1 MAVINTN
8 VKSLVAREAL
18 SQNNR
23 ALSTAMERLSTGKR
37 INSAA
42 DDAAGLSISSKMTS
56 QVRGLQMAVKNA
68 NDAISITQTAE
79 GAMTEIS
86 TILQRMR
93 ELSVQAASDSNDA
106 SDRVTLQAEVT
117 QLADEIDRIASTTQ
131 FNGINVLDG
140 GFSDKRFQIGA
151 NAGQTMDISVGSMQA
166 SALGVASSSA
176 TSSVSSASS
185 ASSASGVVVVAEGT
199 AATPTI
205 VNLSFGDLATDQ
217 GSDVIMFVLNDYG
230 AAGRYP
236 NPGGW
241 SGSVT
246 AVLDMANPFSRNDF
260 VDSLN
265 LSLANSGWWGNS
277 VTGLSAGATTLDT
290 TLSSNYDDLKFSIKV
305 GDNDTANIDILARL
319 TELGTVGAATTLA
332 EMAAAMEVEIR
343 AAFGDTD
350 KTSWFG
356 IEVRAAGDRFTVTD
370 AEGRGIEVT
379 QGAGTGF
386 LFGTDAANSTSPL
399 TSVAT
404 SQNNVSAAWS
414 GDEIVLTNSTGG
426 WLTVD
431 QFSSGADTTYMTFA
445 QAADQN
451 LQVPDPVVFGTA
463 ATSNISGDD
472 AALFTGRVEE
482 SAIAISFSNRT
493 MGGAEGV
500 AQNYFFKL
508 TNGEGI
514 AYFSAAL
521 DLASTASDEAIVEEV
536 RNTMRWML
544 TGWRDEQIDIGEFDI
559 EFSGNTLQITNNK
572 GRALSVE
579 DFASTAGTITVTPLN
594 EIGSSETLASTQNLF
609 SETRIAVGSNF
620 LGVSVGSSGAGF
632 AFHVDGQLMY
642 TAGNALAQINHRGSA
657 TTGAQFATAVQTM
670 LNAATAVTLAIGGV
684 ATSSLIDVST
694 FTARFDAATNELVI
708 ADSKGRD
715 FSFGL
720 AANNTLLGTGHVL
733 AVDNTQ
739 ATATNNV
746 TVKTDMVNIVQGDVY
761 EGTEVTLTMNQA
773 SQTVGFSVNGLA
785 LGAVAYDSDA
795 AFGGSAM
802 EIAMNTLMDTLNQ
815 HYIGQAFE
823 YEVNGTEIKILHREG
838 GDVSISGLTTGGV
851 NDDAFRLTIEG
862 KTTDQGA
869 TVIAQQND
877 IYAGVGST
885 ASAHGVLAS
894 ATSADITFS
903 SDDIYSM
910 TINNGTENY
919 TLSNAV
925 LDVDSSSSRQAFAN
939 SLNTALSGSN
949 ITAAMDSSGVLT
961 LSRADGG
968 SVGLASFTSNGS
980 STATFTPAA
989 GQGDA
994 HTLAG
999 TGSLLDS
1006 SVSSSSA
1013 ASSSSSS
1020 GSVAQISVLTSAGAA
1035 AALNT
1040 IDDALTYVNAE
1051 RSKLGAVENRLGHTI
1066 DNLSNVIT
1074 NTEVARS
1081 RIVDTDYG
1089 VETAELARS
1098 QIIQQAATAMLAQ
1111 SNQSKQSVLSLL
1123 Q

>member
-1 MAVINTN
+1 MSVINTN
-8 VKSLVAREAL
+8 VKSLVARDAL
-18 SQNNR
+18 TQNNR
-23 ALSTAMERLSTGKR
+23 QMSTAMERLSTGKR
-37 INSAA
+37 INSAS

-68 NDAISITQTAE
+68 NDAISVTQTAE

-106 SDRVTLQAEVT
+106 ADRVTLQAEVT
-117 QLADEIDRIASTTQ
+117 QLSEEIDRIATTTQ

-140 GFSDKRFQIGA
+140 GFSDKQFQIGA

-166 SALGVASSSA
+166 SVLGVASSNAS
-176 TSSVSSASS
+176 SSASS
-185 ASSASGVVVVAEGT
+185 SSSSGVVVAAAGA
-199 AATPTI
+199 AATATTA
-205 VNLSFGDLATDQ
+205 NLSFGALATDQ
-217 GSDVIMFVLNDYG
+217 DSDTITFTLTDGVSGLT
-230 AAGRYP
+230 
-236 NPGGW
+236 
-241 SGSVT
+241 GSVT
-246 AVLDMANPFSRNDF
+246 AALDMADPFSRSDF
-260 VDSLN
+260 VDTLN
-265 LSLANSGWWGNS
+265 LSLAQSS
-277 VTGLSAGATTLDT
+277 VDTSITGLSAEAATLDT
-290 TLSSNYDDLKFSIKV
+290 TLAANYDDLKFSIKI

-319 TELGTVGAATTLA
+319 TELGTVGTSTTLTS
-332 EMAAAMEVEIR
+332 MAAAIQTDVR

-350 KTSWFG
+350 NASITVTVTS
-356 IEVRAAGDRFTVTD
+356 GDRLTVTD
-370 AEGRGIEVT
+370 AEGRAIEVT

-386 LFGTDAANSTSPL
+386 LFDTDAANSTAPL
-399 TSVAT
+399 TSIAT
-404 SQNNVSAAWS
+404 TQNNVSAAWS
-414 GDEIVLTNSTGG
+414 GDEIVLSNTAGG
-426 WLTVD
+426 KLTVNA
-431 QFSSGADTTYMTFA
+431 FSSAATTTYMTFA
-445 QAADQN
+445 PAADQN

-500 AQNYFFKL
+500 AQNYTFAL
-508 TNGEGI
+508 TNGEGDS
-514 AYFSAAL
+514 YFSATFN
-521 DLASTASDEAIVEEV
+521 LASTASDAAITTAF
-536 RNTMRWML
+536 RNAL
-544 TGWRDEQIDIGEFDI
+544 SAGLAASFVDAQIDIGEFDI
-559 EFSGNTLQITNNK
+559 EFSGSTLQITNNK

-594 EIGSSETLASTQNLF
+594 EIGSAETLASTQNLF
-609 SETRIAVGSNF
+609 SETRITLGSNI

-632 AFHVDGQLMY
+632 AFHVDGQLMF
-642 TAGNALAQINHRGSA
+642 TAGNALAQINHGGTA
-657 TTGAQFATAVQTM
+657 TTGAAFATNVQTM

-684 ATSSLIDVST
+684 TTSSTIDVST

-739 ATATNNV
+739 AAATNNV
-746 TVKTDMVNIVQGDVY
+746 TIKTDMSNIVQGDVY
-761 EGTEVTLTMNQA
+761 EGTEVTLTMNQT
-773 SQTVGFSVNGLA
+773 SQTFGFSVNGVALA
-785 LGAVAYDSDA
+785 ATAYDSSA

-802 EIAMNTLMDTLNQ
+802 EIAMNGLMDALNAD
-815 HYIGQAFE
+815 YVGQVFE
-823 YEVNGTEIKILHREG
+823 YEVNGAEIKILHREG
-838 GDVSISGLTTGGV
+838 GDVSISGLTTSGV
-851 NDDAFRLTIEG
+851 NDDAFRLTIAG

-877 IYAGVGST
+877 VYATAGST
-885 ASAHGVLAS
+885 ASAEGVLAS

-903 SDDIYSM
+903 GDDIYSM
-910 TINNGTENY
+910 TINNGTSDY
-919 TLSNAV
+919 TLSSAV
-925 LDVDSSSSRQAFAN
+925 LDLDSSTSRQAFAN

-949 ITAAMDSSGVLT
+949 ITAAMDTNGVLT

-968 SVGLASFTSNGS
+968 SVGLASFTSMGS
-980 STATFTPAA
+980 STATFTPTT

-994 HTLAG
+994 TSLAG
-999 TGSLLDS
+999 TGNLLDS

-1013 ASSSSSS
+1013 ASSSGSS
-1020 GSVAQISVLTSAGAA
+1020 GSVAQVSVLTSDDAT
-1035 AALNT
+1035 AALAT

-1051 RSKLGAVENRLGHTI
+1051 RSKLGAIENRLGHTI

-1074 NTEVARS
+1074 NTEASRS
-1081 RIVDTDYG
+1081 RIMDTDYG

-1111 SNQSKQSVLSLL
+1111 ANQSTQSVLSLL

>member
-1 MAVINTN
+1 MSVINTN
-8 VKSLVAREAL
+8 VKSLVARDAL
-18 SQNNR
+18 TQNNR
-23 ALSTAMERLSTGKR
+23 QMSTAMERLSTGKR
-37 INSAA
+37 INSAS

-68 NDAISITQTAE
+68 NDAISVTQTAE

-106 SDRVTLQAEVT
+106 ADRATLQAEVT
-117 QLADEIDRIASTTQ
+117 QLSEEIDRIATTTQ

-140 GFSDKRFQIGA
+140 GFSDKQFQIGA

-166 SALGVASSSA
+166 SVLGVASSNAS
-176 TSSVSSASS
+176 SSVSSSS
-185 ASSASGVVVVAEGT
+185 SSSSDVVVAAAGA
-199 AATPTI
+199 AATATTA
-205 VNLSFGDLATDQ
+205 NLSFGALATDQ
-217 GSDVIMFVLNDYG
+217 DSDTITFTLTDGVSGLT
-230 AAGRYP
+230 
-236 NPGGW
+236 
-241 SGSVT
+241 GSVT
-246 AVLDMANPFSRNDF
+246 AALDMADPFSRSDF
-260 VDSLN
+260 VDTLN
-265 LSLANSGWWGNS
+265 LSLAQSS
-277 VTGLSAGATTLDT
+277 VDTSITGLSAEAATLDT
-290 TLSSNYDDLKFSIKV
+290 TLAANYDDLKFSIKI

-319 TELGTVGAATTLA
+319 TELSTVGAATTLTS
-332 EMAAAMEVEIR
+332 MAAAIQTDVR
-343 AAFGDTD
+343 AAFGDTENASI
-350 KTSWFG
+350 T
-356 IEVRAAGDRFTVTD
+356 VAVAAAGDRFTVTD
-370 AEGRGIEVT
+370 AEGRAIEVT

-386 LFGTDAANSTSPL
+386 LFDTDAANSTAPL

-404 SQNNVSAAWS
+404 TQNNVSAAWS
-414 GDEIVLTNSTGG
+414 GDEIVLSNTAGG
-426 WLTVD
+426 KLTVNA
-431 QFSSGADTTYMTFA
+431 FSSAATTTYMTFA
-445 QAADQN
+445 PAADQN

-482 SAIAISFSNRT
+482 SAIAIAFSNRT
-493 MGGAEGV
+493 MGGAEGA
-500 AQNYFFKL
+500 AQNYTFAL
-508 TNGEGI
+508 TNGEGDS
-514 AYFSAAL
+514 YFSATF
-521 DLASTASDEAIVEEV
+521 DLASTASDAAIATAF
-536 RNTMRWML
+536 RNAL
-544 TGWRDEQIDIGEFDI
+544 SAGLAASFVDAQIDIGEFDI

-594 EIGSSETLASTQNLF
+594 EIGSAETLASTQNLF
-609 SETRIAVGSNF
+609 SETRITLGSNI

-632 AFHVDGQLMY
+632 AFHVDGQLMF
-642 TAGNALAQINHRGSA
+642 TAGNALAQINEGGTA
-657 TTGAQFATAVQTM
+657 TTGAAFATNVQTM

-684 ATSSLIDVST
+684 TTSSTIDVST

-739 ATATNNV
+739 AAATNNV
-746 TVKTDMVNIVQGDVY
+746 TIKTDMSNIVQGDVY
-761 EGTEVTLTMNQA
+761 EGTEVTLTMNQT
-773 SQTVGFSVNGLA
+773 SQTFGFSVNGVALA
-785 LGAVAYDSDA
+785 ATAYDSSA

-802 EIAMNTLMDTLNQ
+802 EIAMNGLMDALNAD
-815 HYIGQAFE
+815 YVGQAFE
-823 YEVNGTEIKILHREG
+823 YEVNGAEIKILHREG
-838 GDVSISGLTTGGV
+838 GDVSISGLTTSGV
-851 NDDAFRLTIEG
+851 NDDAFRLTIAG

-877 IYAGVGST
+877 VYATAGST
-885 ASAHGVLAS
+885 ASAEGVLAS

-903 SDDIYSM
+903 GDDIYSM
-910 TINNGTENY
+910 TINNGTSDY

-925 LDVDSSSSRQAFAN
+925 LDLDSSTSRQTFAN

-949 ITAAMDSSGVLT
+949 ITAAMDTNGVLT

-968 SVGLASFTSNGS
+968 SVGLASFTSMGS
-980 STATFTPAA
+980 STATFTPTT

-994 HTLAG
+994 TSLAG
-999 TGSLLDS
+999 TGNLLDS

-1013 ASSSSSS
+1013 ASSSSGSS
-1020 GSVAQISVLTSAGAA
+1020 GSVAQVSVLTADDAT
-1035 AALNT
+1035 AALAT

-1051 RSKLGAVENRLGHTI
+1051 RSKLGAIENRLGHTI

-1074 NTEVARS
+1074 NTEASRS
-1081 RIVDTDYG
+1081 RIMDTDYG

-1111 SNQSKQSVLSLL
+1111 ANQSTQSVLSLL

>member
-1 MAVINTN
+1 MSVINTN
-8 VKSLVAREAL
+8 VKSLVARDAL
-18 SQNNR
+18 TQNNR
-23 ALSTAMERLSTGKR
+23 QMSTAMERLSTGKR
-37 INSAA
+37 INSAS

-68 NDAISITQTAE
+68 NDAISVTQTAE

-106 SDRVTLQAEVT
+106 ADRVTLQAEVT
-117 QLADEIDRIASTTQ
+117 QLSEEIDRIATTTQ

-140 GFSDKRFQIGA
+140 GFSDKQFQIGA

-166 SALGVASSSA
+166 SVLGVASSNAS
-176 TSSVSSASS
+176 SSASS
-185 ASSASGVVVVAEGT
+185 SSSSSSGVVVAAAGA
-199 AATPTI
+199 AATATTA
-205 VNLSFGDLATDQ
+205 NLSFGALATDQ
-217 GSDVIMFVLNDYG
+217 DSDTITFTLTDGVSGLT
-230 AAGRYP
+230 
-236 NPGGW
+236 
-241 SGSVT
+241 GSVT
-246 AVLDMANPFSRNDF
+246 AALDMADPFSRTDF
-260 VDSLN
+260 VDTLN
-265 LSLANSGWWGNS
+265 LSLAQSS
-277 VTGLSAGATTLDT
+277 VDTSITGLSAEAATLDT
-290 TLSSNYDDLKFSIKV
+290 TLSANYDDLKFSIKI

-319 TELGTVGAATTLA
+319 TELGTVGAATTLTS
-332 EMAAAMEVEIR
+332 MAAAIQTDVR
-343 AAFGDTD
+343 AAFGDTENASI
-350 KTSWFG
+350 TVAVAG
-356 IEVRAAGDRFTVTD
+356 TGDRFTVTD
-370 AEGRGIEVT
+370 LEGRAIEVT

-386 LFGTDAANSTSPL
+386 LFDTDAANSTSPL

-404 SQNNVSAAWS
+404 TQNNIFAAWS
-414 GDEIVLTNSTGG
+414 GDEIVLSNTAGG
-426 WLTVD
+426 KLTVNA
-431 QFSSGADTTYMTFA
+431 FSSAATTTYMTFA
-445 QAADQN
+445 PAADQN
-451 LQVPDPVVFGTA
+451 LQVPDPVVFATT

-472 AALFTGRVEE
+472 AALFSGRVEE

-493 MGGAEGV
+493 MGVAEGA
-500 AQNYFFKL
+500 AQNYTFAL
-508 TNGEGI
+508 TNGEGDQ
-514 AYFSAAL
+514 YFSATFN
-521 DLASTASDEAIVEEV
+521 LASTASDAD
-536 RNTMRWML
+536 L
-544 TGWRDEQIDIGEFDI
+544 TTAFRSALATGLAANFNDVQIDIGEFDI
-559 EFSGNTLQITNNK
+559 EFSGSTLQITNNK

-594 EIGSSETLASTQNLF
+594 EIGSAETLASTQNLF
-609 SETRIAVGSNF
+609 SETRITLGSNI

-642 TAGNALAQINHRGSA
+642 TAGNALAQINNGGSA
-657 TTGAQFATAVQTM
+657 TTGAAFAAAVETM
-670 LNAATAVTLAIGGV
+670 LQAATAVTLAIGGV
-684 ATSSLIDVST
+684 TTSSTIDVST

-733 AVDNTQ
+733 GVDNAQ

-746 TVKTDMVNIVQGDVY
+746 TIKTDMSNIVQGDVY
-761 EGTEVTLTMNQA
+761 EGTEVTLTMNQT
-773 SQTVGFSVNGLA
+773 SQTFGFSVNGVALA
-785 LGAVAYDSDA
+785 ATAYDSSA

-802 EIAMNTLMDTLNQ
+802 EIAMNGLMDALNAD
-815 HYIGQAFE
+815 YVGQAFE
-823 YEVNGTEIKILHREG
+823 YEVNGAEIKILHREG
-838 GDVSISGLTTGGV
+838 GDVSISGLTTSGV
-851 NDDAFRLTIEG
+851 NDDAFRLTIAG

-877 IYAGVGST
+877 VYATAGST
-885 ASAHGVLAS
+885 ASAEGVLAS

-903 SDDIYSM
+903 GDDIYSM
-910 TINNGTENY
+910 TINNGTSDY
-919 TLSNAV
+919 TLSSAV
-925 LDVDSSSSRQAFAN
+925 LDLDSSTSRQAFAN

-949 ITAAMDSSGVLT
+949 ITAAMDTNGVLT

-968 SVGLASFTSNGS
+968 SVGLASFTSMGS
-980 STATFTPAA
+980 STATFTPTT

-994 HTLAG
+994 TSLAG
-999 TGSLLDS
+999 TGNLLDS

-1013 ASSSSSS
+1013 ASSSGSS
-1020 GSVAQISVLTSAGAA
+1020 GSVAQVSVLTADDAT
-1035 AALNT
+1035 AALAT

-1051 RSKLGAVENRLGHTI
+1051 RSKLGAIENRLGHTI

-1074 NTEVARS
+1074 NTEASRS
-1081 RIVDTDYG
+1081 RIMDTDYG

-1111 SNQSKQSVLSLL
+1111 ANQSTQSVLSLL

>member
-1 MAVINTN
+1 MSVINTN
-8 VKSLVAREAL
+8 VKSLVARDAL
-18 SQNNR
+18 TQNNR
-23 ALSTAMERLSTGKR
+23 QMSTAMERLSTGKR
-37 INSAA
+37 INSAS

-68 NDAISITQTAE
+68 NDAISVTQTAE

-106 SDRVTLQAEVT
+106 ADRVTLQAEVT
-117 QLADEIDRIASTTQ
+117 QLSEEIDRIATTTQ

-140 GFSDKRFQIGA
+140 GFSDKQFQIGA

-166 SALGVASSSA
+166 SVLGVASSNAS
-176 TSSVSSASS
+176 SSASS
-185 ASSASGVVVVAEGT
+185 SSSSSSSSGVVVAAAGA
-199 AATPTI
+199 AATATTA
-205 VNLSFGDLATDQ
+205 NLSFGALATDQ
-217 GSDVIMFVLNDYG
+217 DSDTITFTLTDGVSGLT
-230 AAGRYP
+230 
-236 NPGGW
+236 
-241 SGSVT
+241 GSVT
-246 AVLDMANPFSRNDF
+246 AALDMADPFSRSDF
-260 VDSLN
+260 VDTLN
-265 LSLANSGWWGNS
+265 LSLAQSS
-277 VTGLSAGATTLDT
+277 VDTSITGLSAEAATLDT
-290 TLSSNYDDLKFSIKV
+290 TLAANYDDLKFSIKI

-319 TELGTVGAATTLA
+319 TELGTVGTSTTLTS
-332 EMAAAMEVEIR
+332 MAAAIQTDVR

-350 KTSWFG
+350 NASITVTVTS
-356 IEVRAAGDRFTVTD
+356 GDRLTVTD
-370 AEGRGIEVT
+370 AEGRAIEVT

-386 LFGTDAANSTSPL
+386 LFDTDAANSTAPL
-399 TSVAT
+399 TSIAT
-404 SQNNVSAAWS
+404 TQNNVSAAWS
-414 GDEIVLTNSTGG
+414 GDEIVLSNTAGG
-426 WLTVD
+426 KLTVNA
-431 QFSSGADTTYMTFA
+431 FSSAATTTYMTFA
-445 QAADQN
+445 PAADQN

-500 AQNYFFKL
+500 AQNYTFAL
-508 TNGEGI
+508 TNGEGDS
-514 AYFSAAL
+514 YFSATFN
-521 DLASTASDEAIVEEV
+521 LASTASDAAITTAF
-536 RNTMRWML
+536 RNAL
-544 TGWRDEQIDIGEFDI
+544 SAGLAASFVDAQIDIGEFDI
-559 EFSGNTLQITNNK
+559 EFSGSTLQITNNK

-594 EIGSSETLASTQNLF
+594 EIGSAETLASTQNLF
-609 SETRIAVGSNF
+609 SETRITLGSNI

-632 AFHVDGQLMY
+632 AFHVDGQLMF
-642 TAGNALAQINHRGSA
+642 TAGNALAQINNRGSA
-657 TTGAQFATAVQTM
+657 TTGTAFATAVQTM
-670 LNAATAVTLAIGGV
+670 LQAASATLAVAGV
-684 ATSSLIDVST
+684 TTSSTIDVST

-739 ATATNNV
+739 AAATNNV
-746 TVKTDMVNIVQGDVY
+746 TIKTDMSNIVQGDVY
-761 EGTEVTLTMNQA
+761 EGTEVTLTMNQT
-773 SQTVGFSVNGLA
+773 SQTFGFSVNGVALA
-785 LGAVAYDSDA
+785 ATAYDSSA

-802 EIAMNTLMDTLNQ
+802 EIAMNGLMDALNAD
-815 HYIGQAFE
+815 YVGQVFE
-823 YEVNGTEIKILHREG
+823 YEVNGAEIKILHREG
-838 GDVSISGLTTGGV
+838 GDVSISGLTTSGV
-851 NDDAFRLTIEG
+851 NDDAFRLTIAG
-862 KTTDQGA
+862 KTTEQGA

-877 IYAGVGST
+877 VYATGGST
-885 ASAHGVLAS
+885 ASAEGVLAS

-903 SDDIYSM
+903 GDDIYSM
-910 TINNGTENY
+910 TINNGTSDY
-919 TLSNAV
+919 TLSSAV
-925 LDVDSSSSRQAFAN
+925 LDLDSSTSRQAFAN

-949 ITAAMDSSGVLT
+949 ISAAMDSNGVLT

-968 SVGLASFTSNGS
+968 SVGLASFTSMGS
-980 STATFTPAA
+980 STATFTPTT

-994 HTLAG
+994 TSLAG
-999 TGSLLDS
+999 TGNLLDS

-1013 ASSSSSS
+1013 ASSSGSS
-1020 GSVAQISVLTSAGAA
+1020 GSVAQVSVLTSDDAT
-1035 AALNT
+1035 AALAT

-1051 RSKLGAVENRLGHTI
+1051 RSKLGAIENRLGHTI

-1074 NTEVARS
+1074 NTEASRS
-1081 RIVDTDYG
+1081 RIMDTDYG

-1111 SNQSKQSVLSLL
+1111 ANQSTQSVLSLL

>member
-1 MAVINTN
+1 MSVINTN

-23 ALSTAMERLSTGKR
+23 AMSTAMERLSTGKR

-117 QLADEIDRIASTTQ
+117 QLSDEIDRIATTTQ

-140 GFSDKRFQIGA
+140 GFSDKQFQIGA

-166 SALGVASSSA
+166 SVLGVASSNAS
-176 TSSVSSASS
+176 SSASS
-185 ASSASGVVVVAEGT
+185 SSSSSSGVVVAAAGA
-199 AATPTI
+199 AATATTA
-205 VNLSFGDLATDQ
+205 NLSFGALATDQ
-217 GSDVIMFVLNDYG
+217 DSDTITFTLTDGVSGLT
-230 AAGRYP
+230 
-236 NPGGW
+236 
-241 SGSVT
+241 GSVT
-246 AVLDMANPFSRNDF
+246 AALDMADPFSRSDF
-260 VDSLN
+260 VDTLN
-265 LSLANSGWWGNS
+265 LSLAQSS
-277 VTGLSAGATTLDT
+277 VDTSITGLSAEAATLDT
-290 TLSSNYDDLKFSIKV
+290 TLAANYDDLKFSIKI

-319 TELGTVGAATTLA
+319 TELGTVGTSTTLTS
-332 EMAAAMEVEIR
+332 MAAAIQTDVR
-343 AAFGDTD
+343 AAFGDTENASI
-350 KTSWFG
+350 T
-356 IEVRAAGDRFTVTD
+356 VAVAAAGDRFTVTD
-370 AEGRGIEVT
+370 AEGRAIEVT

-386 LFGTDAANSTSPL
+386 LFDTDAANSTAPL

-404 SQNNVSAAWS
+404 TQNNVSAAWS
-414 GDEIVLTNSTGG
+414 GDEIVLSNTAGG
-426 WLTVD
+426 KLTVNA
-431 QFSSGADTTYMTFA
+431 FSSAATTTYMTFA
-445 QAADQN
+445 PAADQN
-451 LQVPDPVVFGTA
+451 LQVPDPVIFATA
-463 ATSNISGDD
+463 ATSNINGDD
-472 AALFTGRVEE
+472 AALFTGVVEE
-482 SAIAISFSNRT
+482 SAIAIAFSNRT
-493 MGGAEGV
+493 MGGAEGA
-500 AQNYFFKL
+500 AQNYTFAL
-508 TNGEGI
+508 TNGEGDS
-514 AYFSAAL
+514 YFSATF
-521 DLASTASDEAIVEEV
+521 DLASTASDAAIATAF
-536 RNTMRWML
+536 RNAL
-544 TGWRDEQIDIGEFDI
+544 SAGLAASFVDAQIDIGEFDI
-559 EFSGNTLQITNNK
+559 EFSGSTLQITNNK

-594 EIGSSETLASTQNLF
+594 EIGSAETLASTQNLF
-609 SETRIAVGSNF
+609 SETRITLGSNI

-632 AFHVDGQLMY
+632 AFHVDGQLMF
-642 TAGNALAQINHRGSA
+642 TAGNALAQINNRGSA
-657 TTGAQFATAVQTM
+657 TTGAAFATAVQTM
-670 LNAATAVTLAIGGV
+670 LQAASATLAVAGV
-684 ATSSLIDVST
+684 TTSSTIDVST
-694 FTARFDAATNELVI
+694 FTARFDEATNELVI

-739 ATATNNV
+739 AAATNNV
-746 TVKTDMVNIVQGDVY
+746 TIKTDMSNIVQGDVY
-761 EGTEVTLTMNQA
+761 EGTEVTLTMNQT
-773 SQTVGFSVNGLA
+773 SQTFGFSVNGVALA
-785 LGAVAYDSDA
+785 ATAYDSSA

-802 EIAMNTLMDTLNQ
+802 EIAMNGLMDALNAD
-815 HYIGQAFE
+815 YVGQVFE
-823 YEVNGTEIKILHREG
+823 YEVNGAEIKILHREG
-838 GDVSISGLTTGGV
+838 GDVSISGLTTSGV
-851 NDDAFRLTIEG
+851 NDDAFRLTIAG

-877 IYAGVGST
+877 VYATGGST
-885 ASAHGVLAS
+885 ASAEGVLAS

-903 SDDIYSM
+903 GDDIYSM
-910 TINNGTENY
+910 TINNGTSDY
-919 TLSNAV
+919 TLSSAV
-925 LDVDSSSSRQAFAN
+925 LDLDSSTSRQAFAN

-949 ITAAMDSSGVLT
+949 ITAAMDTNGVLT

-968 SVGLASFTSNGS
+968 SVGLASFTSMGS
-980 STATFTPAA
+980 STATFTPTT

-994 HTLAG
+994 TSLAG
-999 TGSLLDS
+999 TGNLLDS

-1013 ASSSSSS
+1013 ASSSGSS
-1020 GSVAQISVLTSAGAA
+1020 GSVAQVSVLTSDDAT
-1035 AALNT
+1035 AALAT

-1051 RSKLGAVENRLGHTI
+1051 RSKLGAIENRLGHTI

-1074 NTEVARS
+1074 NTEASRS
-1081 RIVDTDYG
+1081 RIMDTDYG

-1111 SNQSKQSVLSLL
+1111 ANQSTQSVLSLL

>member
-1 MAVINTN
+1 MSVINTN

-23 ALSTAMERLSTGKR
+23 AMSTAMERLSTGKR

-117 QLADEIDRIASTTQ
+117 QLSDEIDRIATTTQ

-140 GFSDKRFQIGA
+140 GFTDKQFQIGA

-185 ASSASGVVVVAEGT
+185 ASSASGVVVVAAGA
-199 AATPTI
+199 AATATTA
-205 VNLSFGDLATDQ
+205 NLSFGDLATDQ
-217 GSDVIMFVLNDYG
+217 SSDTIKFTLTDNVSGLT
-230 AAGRYP
+230 
-236 NPGGW
+236 
-241 SGSVT
+241 GSVT
-246 AVLDMANPFSRNDF
+246 AALDMADPFSRNDF
-260 VDSLN
+260 VDTLN
-265 LSLANSGWWGNS
+265 LSLAQSSVDTS
-277 VTGLSAGATTLDT
+277 VTGLSAGAATLNT
-290 TLSSNYDDLKFSIKV
+290 TLSTNYDALKFSIKV

-319 TELGTVGAATTLA
+319 TELGTVGAATTLTS
-332 EMAAAMEVEIR
+332 MAAAIQTDVR

-350 KTSWFG
+350 NASIT
-356 IEVRAAGDRFTVTD
+356 VAVAAAGDRLTVTD
-370 AEGRGIEVT
+370 AEGRAIEVT

-386 LFGTDAANSTSPL
+386 LFDTDAANMTAPL

-404 SQNNVSAAWS
+404 SQNNISAAWS
-414 GDEIVLTNSTGG
+414 GDEIVLSNSAGG
-426 WLTVD
+426 KLTVNT
-431 QFSSGADTTYMTFA
+431 FSSAATTTYMTFA
-445 QAADQN
+445 PAADQN

-500 AQNYFFKL
+500 AQNYTFAL
-508 TNGEGI
+508 TNGEGDS
-514 AYFSAAL
+514 YFSATFN
-521 DLASTASDEAIVEEV
+521 LASTASDAAIA
-536 RNTMRWML
+536 TAF
-544 TGWRDEQIDIGEFDI
+544 RDALSAGLAASFNDAQIDIGEFDI
-559 EFSGNTLQITNNK
+559 EFSGSTLQITNNK

-609 SETRIAVGSNF
+609 SETRISLGSNI

-642 TAGNALAQINHRGSA
+642 TAGNALAQINNRGSA
-657 TTGAQFATAVQTM
+657 TTGAAFATAVQTM

-684 ATSSLIDVST
+684 ATSSTIDVST

-739 ATATNNV
+739 ATATRNV
-746 TVKTDMVNIVQGDVY
+746 TIKTDMVNIVQGDVY

-773 SQTVGFSVNGLA
+773 SQTVGFSVNGVALA
-785 LGAVAYDSDA
+785 ATAYDSDV

-802 EIAMNTLMDTLNQ
+802 EIALNSLMDTLNAD
-815 HYIGQAFE
+815 YIGQAFE

-851 NDDAFRLTIEG
+851 NDDAFRLTIAG

-877 IYAGVGST
+877 IYAAAGST
-885 ASAHGVLAS
+885 ASAQGVLAS
-894 ATSADITFS
+894 VTSADITFS

-925 LDVDSSSSRQAFAN
+925 LDVDSSTSRQAFAN

-980 STATFTPAA
+980 STATFTPTT
-989 GQGDA
+989 GQGDVYS
-994 HTLAG
+994 LAG

-1013 ASSSSSS
+1013 ASSNSSSS
-1020 GSVAQISVLTSAGAA
+1020 GSVEQISVLTSAGAA

-1074 NTEVARS
+1074 NTEAARS

-1089 VETAELARS
+1089 VETAELARA

-1111 SNQSKQSVLSLL
+1111 ANQSTQSVLSLL

>member
-1 MAVINTN
+1 MSVINTN
-8 VKSLVAREAL
+8 VKSLVARDAL

-23 ALSTAMERLSTGKR
+23 AMSTAMERLSTGKR

-106 SDRVTLQAEVT
+106 ADRVTLQAEVT
-117 QLADEIDRIASTTQ
+117 QLSEEIDRIATTTQ

-140 GFSDKRFQIGA
+140 GFSDKQFQIGA
-151 NAGQTMDISVGSMQA
+151 NAGQTMDISVGSMKA

-176 TSSVSSASS
+176 TSSVSPASS
-185 ASSASGVVVVAEGT
+185 ASSASGVVVAAEGA
-199 AATPTI
+199 AATATTA
-205 VNLSFGDLATDQ
+205 NLSFGDLATDQ
-217 GSDVIMFVLNDYG
+217 GSDTIKFTLTDNVSGLT
-230 AAGRYP
+230 
-236 NPGGW
+236 
-241 SGSVT
+241 GSVT
-246 AVLDMANPFSRNDF
+246 AALDMADPFSRNNF
-260 VDSLN
+260 VDTLN
-265 LSLANSGWWGNS
+265 LSLAQSSVDTS
-277 VTGLSAGATTLDT
+277 VTGLSAGAATLNT
-290 TLSSNYDDLKFSIKV
+290 TLSTNYDALKFSIKV

-319 TELGTVGAATTLA
+319 TEQGTVGAATTLTS
-332 EMAAAMEVEIR
+332 MAAAIQTDVR

-350 KTSWFG
+350 NASITVTVTG
-356 IEVRAAGDRFTVTD
+356 GDRLTVTD
-370 AEGRGIEVT
+370 AEGRAIEVT

-386 LFGTDAANSTSPL
+386 LFDTDAANMTAPL

-404 SQNNVSAAWS
+404 SQNNISAAWS
-414 GDEIVLTNSTGG
+414 GDEIVLSNSAGG
-426 WLTVD
+426 KLTVNT
-431 QFSSGADTTYMTFA
+431 FSSAATTTYMTFA
-445 QAADQN
+445 PAADQN

-500 AQNYFFKL
+500 AQNYTFAL
-508 TNGEGI
+508 TNGEGDS
-514 AYFSAAL
+514 YFSATFN
-521 DLASTASDEAIVEEV
+521 LASTASDAAIATAF
-536 RNTMRWML
+536 RNAL
-544 TGWRDEQIDIGEFDI
+544 SAGLAASFSDAQIDIGEFDI

-609 SETRIAVGSNF
+609 SETRISLGSNI

-642 TAGNALAQINHRGSA
+642 TAGNALAQINNRGTA
-657 TTGAQFATAVQTM
+657 TTGAAFATAVQAM

-684 ATSSLIDVST
+684 ATSSTIDVST
-694 FTARFDAATNELVI
+694 FSARFDAATNELVI

-733 AVDNTQ
+733 AVDNAQ
-739 ATATNNV
+739 ATATRNV
-746 TVKTDMVNIVQGDVY
+746 TIKTDMVNIVQGDVY

-773 SQTVGFSVNGLA
+773 SQTVGFSVNGVA
-785 LGAVAYDSDA
+785 LTATAYDSDV

-802 EIAMNTLMDTLNQ
+802 EIALNSLMDTLNAD
-815 HYIGQAFE
+815 YIGQAFE

-851 NDDAFRLTIEG
+851 NDDAFRLTIAG

-877 IYAGVGST
+877 IYKGAGST
-885 ASAHGVLAS
+885 ASAQGVLAS
-894 ATSADITFS
+894 VTSADITFS

-925 LDVDSSSSRQAFAN
+925 LDVDSSTSRQAFAN

-980 STATFTPAA
+980 STATFRPTT
-989 GQGDA
+989 GQGDVYS
-994 HTLAG
+994 LAG

-1013 ASSSSSS
+1013 ASSNSSSS
-1020 GSVAQISVLTSAGAA
+1020 GSVEQISVLTSAGAA

-1074 NTEVARS
+1074 NTEAARS

-1089 VETAELARS
+1089 VETAELARA

-1111 SNQSKQSVLSLL
+1111 ANQSTQSVLSLL

>member
-1 MAVINTN
+1 MSVINTN
-8 VKSLVAREAL
+8 VKSLVARDAL
-18 SQNNR
+18 TQNNR
-23 ALSTAMERLSTGKR
+23 QMSTAMERLSTGKR
-37 INSAA
+37 INSAS

-68 NDAISITQTAE
+68 NDAISVTQTAE

-106 SDRVTLQAEVT
+106 ADRVTLQAEVT
-117 QLADEIDRIASTTQ
+117 QLSEEIDRIATTTQ

-140 GFSDKRFQIGA
+140 GFSDKQFQIGA

-166 SALGVASSSA
+166 SVLGVASSNAS
-176 TSSVSSASS
+176 SSASS
-185 ASSASGVVVVAEGT
+185 SSSSSSSSGVVVAAAGA
-199 AATPTI
+199 AATATTA
-205 VNLSFGDLATDQ
+205 NLSFGALATDQ
-217 GSDVIMFVLNDYG
+217 DSDTITFTLTDGVSGLT
-230 AAGRYP
+230 
-236 NPGGW
+236 
-241 SGSVT
+241 GSVT
-246 AVLDMANPFSRNDF
+246 AALDMADPFSRSDF
-260 VDSLN
+260 VDTLN
-265 LSLANSGWWGNS
+265 LSLAQSS
-277 VTGLSAGATTLDT
+277 VDTSITGLSAEAATLDT
-290 TLSSNYDDLKFSIKV
+290 TLAANYDDLKFSIKI

-319 TELGTVGAATTLA
+319 TELGTVGTSTTLTS
-332 EMAAAMEVEIR
+332 MAAAIQTDVR
-343 AAFGDTD
+343 AAFGDTENASI
-350 KTSWFG
+350 T
-356 IEVRAAGDRFTVTD
+356 VAVAAAGDRFTVTD
-370 AEGRGIEVT
+370 AEGRAIEVT

-386 LFGTDAANSTSPL
+386 LFDTDAANSTSPL

-404 SQNNVSAAWS
+404 TQNNVSAAWS
-414 GDEIVLTNSTGG
+414 GDEIVLSNTAGG
-426 WLTVD
+426 KLTVNA
-431 QFSSGADTTYMTFA
+431 FSSAATTTYMTFA
-445 QAADQN
+445 PAADQN

-500 AQNYFFKL
+500 AQNYTFAL
-508 TNGEGI
+508 TNGEGDS
-514 AYFSAAL
+514 YFSATFN
-521 DLASTASDEAIVEEV
+521 LASTASDAAITTAF
-536 RNTMRWML
+536 RNAL
-544 TGWRDEQIDIGEFDI
+544 SAGLAASFVDAQIDIGEFDI
-559 EFSGNTLQITNNK
+559 EFSGSTLQITNNK

-594 EIGSSETLASTQNLF
+594 EIGSAETLASTQNLF
-609 SETRIAVGSNF
+609 SETRITLGSNI

-632 AFHVDGQLMY
+632 AFHVDGQLMF
-642 TAGNALAQINHRGSA
+642 TAGNALAQINNRGSA
-657 TTGAQFATAVQTM
+657 TTGTAFATAVQTM
-670 LNAATAVTLAIGGV
+670 LQAASATLAVAGV
-684 ATSSLIDVST
+684 TTSSTIDVST

-739 ATATNNV
+739 AAATNNV
-746 TVKTDMVNIVQGDVY
+746 TIKTDMSNIVQGDVY
-761 EGTEVTLTMNQA
+761 EGTEVTLTMNQT
-773 SQTVGFSVNGLA
+773 SQTFGFSVNGVALA
-785 LGAVAYDSDA
+785 ATAYDSSA

-802 EIAMNTLMDTLNQ
+802 EIAMNGLMDALNAD
-815 HYIGQAFE
+815 YVGQVFE
-823 YEVNGTEIKILHREG
+823 YEVNGAEIKILHREG
-838 GDVSISGLTTGGV
+838 GDVSISGLTTSGV
-851 NDDAFRLTIEG
+851 NDDAFRLTIAG
-862 KTTDQGA
+862 KTTEQGA

-877 IYAGVGST
+877 VYATGGST
-885 ASAHGVLAS
+885 ASAEGVLAS

-903 SDDIYSM
+903 GDDIYSM
-910 TINNGTENY
+910 TINNGTSDY
-919 TLSNAV
+919 TLSSAV
-925 LDVDSSSSRQAFAN
+925 LDLDSSTSRQAFAN

-949 ITAAMDSSGVLT
+949 ISAAMDSNGVLT

-968 SVGLASFTSNGS
+968 SVGLASFTSMGS
-980 STATFTPAA
+980 STATFTPTT

-994 HTLAG
+994 TSLAG
-999 TGSLLDS
+999 TGNLLDS

-1013 ASSSSSS
+1013 ASSSGSS
-1020 GSVAQISVLTSAGAA
+1020 GSVAQVSVLTSDDAT
-1035 AALNT
+1035 AALAT

-1051 RSKLGAVENRLGHTI
+1051 RSKLGAIENRLGHTI

-1074 NTEVARS
+1074 NTEASRS
-1081 RIVDTDYG
+1081 RIMDTDYG

-1111 SNQSKQSVLSLL
+1111 ANQSTQSVLSLL

>member
-1 MAVINTN
+1 MSVINTN
-8 VKSLVAREAL
+8 VKSLVARDAL

-23 ALSTAMERLSTGKR
+23 AMSTAMERLSTGKR

-117 QLADEIDRIASTTQ
+117 QLSDEIDRIATTTQ

-140 GFSDKRFQIGA
+140 GFTDKQFQIGA
-151 NAGQTMDISVGSMQA
+151 NAGQIMDISVGSMKA

-176 TSSVSSASS
+176 TSSVSPASS
-185 ASSASGVVVVAEGT
+185 ASSASGVVVVAEGA
-199 AATPTI
+199 AATATTA
-205 VNLSFGDLATDQ
+205 NLSFGNLATDQ
-217 GSDVIMFVLNDYG
+217 NSDSITFTLTDNVSGLT
-230 AAGRYP
+230 
-236 NPGGW
+236 
-241 SGSVT
+241 GSVT
-246 AVLDMANPFSRNDF
+246 AALDMADPFSRNNF
-260 VDSLN
+260 VDTLN
-265 LSLANSGWWGNS
+265 LSLAQSS
-277 VTGLSAGATTLDT
+277 VDTVVTGLSAGAATLDT
-290 TLSSNYDDLKFSIKV
+290 TLSSNYDALKFSIKV

-319 TELGTVGAATTLA
+319 TEQGTVGAATTLTS
-332 EMAAAMEVEIR
+332 MAAAIQTDVR

-350 KTSWFG
+350 NASIT
-356 IEVRAAGDRFTVTD
+356 VAVAASSDRFTVTD
-370 AEGRGIEVT
+370 KEGRAIEVT

-386 LFGTDAANSTSPL
+386 LFDTDAANMTAPL

-404 SQNNVSAAWS
+404 SQNNISAAWS
-414 GDEIVLTNSTGG
+414 GDEIVLSNSAGG
-426 WLTVD
+426 KLTVNT
-431 QFSSGADTTYMTFA
+431 FSSAATTTYMTFA
-445 QAADQN
+445 PAADQN
-451 LQVPDPVVFGTA
+451 LQVPDPVVFGTV

-493 MGGAEGV
+493 MGGAEGAV
-500 AQNYFFKL
+500 QNYTFAL
-508 TNGEGI
+508 TNGEGDS
-514 AYFSAAL
+514 YFSATFN
-521 DLASTASDEAIVEEV
+521 LASTTSDADIATAFRNALSAGLAASFNDA
-536 RNTMRWML
+536 
-544 TGWRDEQIDIGEFDI
+544 QIDIGEFDI
-559 EFSGNTLQITNNK
+559 EFSGSTLQITNNK

-609 SETRIAVGSNF
+609 SETRISLGSNI

-657 TTGAQFATAVQTM
+657 TTGTAFATAVQTM
-670 LNAATAVTLAIGGV
+670 LNAATTVTLAIGGV
-684 ATSSLIDVST
+684 ATSSTIDVST

-733 AVDNTQ
+733 AVDNAQ
-739 ATATNNV
+739 ATATRNV
-746 TVKTDMVNIVQGDVY
+746 TIKTDMVNIVQGDVY

-773 SQTVGFSVNGLA
+773 SQTVGFSVNGVA
-785 LGAVAYDSDA
+785 LGAVAYDSDV

-802 EIAMNTLMDTLNQ
+802 EIALNSLMDTLNAD
-815 HYIGQAFE
+815 YIGQAFE

-869 TVIAQQND
+869 TVIAQEND
-877 IYAGVGST
+877 IYKGAGST
-885 ASAHGVLAS
+885 ASAQGVLAS

-925 LDVDSSSSRQAFAN
+925 LDVDSSTSRQAFAN

-968 SVGLASFTSNGS
+968 FVGLASFTSNGS
-980 STATFTPAA
+980 STATFTPTT
-989 GQGDA
+989 GQGDVYS
-994 HTLAG
+994 LAG

-1013 ASSSSSS
+1013 ASSNSSS
-1020 GSVAQISVLTSAGAA
+1020 GSVEQISVLTSAGAA

-1074 NTEVARS
+1074 NTEAARS

-1089 VETAELARS
+1089 VETAELARA

-1111 SNQSKQSVLSLL
+1111 ANQSTQSVLSLL

>member
-23 ALSTAMERLSTGKR
+23 AMSTAMERLSTGKR

-117 QLADEIDRIASTTQ
+117 QLSDEIDRIATTTQ

-140 GFSDKRFQIGA
+140 GFTDKQFQIGA

-185 ASSASGVVVVAEGT
+185 ASSASGVVVVAEGA
-199 AATPTI
+199 AATATTA
-205 VNLSFGDLATDQ
+205 NLSFGDLATDQ
-217 GSDVIMFVLNDYG
+217 SSDTIKFTLTDNVSGLT
-230 AAGRYP
+230 
-236 NPGGW
+236 
-241 SGSVT
+241 GSVS
-246 AVLDMANPFSRNDF
+246 AALDMADPFSRNDF
-260 VDSLN
+260 VDTLN
-265 LSLANSGWWGNS
+265 LSLAQSSVDTS
-277 VTGLSAGATTLDT
+277 VTGLSAGAATLNT
-290 TLSSNYDDLKFSIKV
+290 TLSTNYDALKFSIKV

-319 TELGTVGAATTLA
+319 TELGTVGAATTLTS
-332 EMAAAMEVEIR
+332 MAAAIQTDVR

-350 KTSWFG
+350 NASITVSVTG
-356 IEVRAAGDRFTVTD
+356 GDRLTVTD
-370 AEGRGIEVT
+370 AEGRAIEVT

-386 LFGTDAANSTSPL
+386 LFDTDAANMTAPL

-404 SQNNVSAAWS
+404 SQNNISAAWS
-414 GDEIVLTNSTGG
+414 GDEIVLSNSAGG
-426 WLTVD
+426 KLTVNT
-431 QFSSGADTTYMTFA
+431 FSSAATTTYMTFA
-445 QAADQN
+445 PAADQN

-500 AQNYFFKL
+500 AQNYTFAL
-508 TNGEGI
+508 TNGEGDS
-514 AYFSAAL
+514 YFSATFN
-521 DLASTASDEAIVEEV
+521 LASTASDAAIATAF
-536 RNTMRWML
+536 RNAL
-544 TGWRDEQIDIGEFDI
+544 SAGLAASFNDAQIDIGEFDI
-559 EFSGNTLQITNNK
+559 EFSGSTLQITNNK

-609 SETRIAVGSNF
+609 SETRISLGSNI

-642 TAGNALAQINHRGSA
+642 TAGNALAQINNRGSA
-657 TTGAQFATAVQTM
+657 TTGAAFATAVQTM

-684 ATSSLIDVST
+684 ATSSTIDVST

-739 ATATNNV
+739 ATATRNV
-746 TVKTDMVNIVQGDVY
+746 TIKTDMVNIVQGDVY

-773 SQTVGFSVNGLA
+773 SQTVGFSVNGVALA
-785 LGAVAYDSDA
+785 ATAYDSDV

-802 EIAMNTLMDTLNQ
+802 EIALNSLMDTLNAD
-815 HYIGQAFE
+815 YIGQAFE

-838 GDVSISGLTTGGV
+838 GDVSISGLTTSGV
-851 NDDAFRLTIEG
+851 NDDAFRLTIAG

-877 IYAGVGST
+877 ATINSS

-925 LDVDSSSSRQAFAN
+925 LDVDSSTSRQAFAN

-994 HTLAG
+994 YTLAG

-1013 ASSSSSS
+1013 ASSNSSSS
-1020 GSVAQISVLTSAGAA
+1020 GSVEQISVLTSAGAA

-1074 NTEVARS
+1074 NTEAARS

-1089 VETAELARS
+1089 VETAELARA

-1111 SNQSKQSVLSLL
+1111 ANQSTQSVLSLL

>member
-1 MAVINTN
+1 MSVINTN
-8 VKSLVAREAL
+8 VKSLVARDAL
-18 SQNNR
+18 TQNNR
-23 ALSTAMERLSTGKR
+23 QMSTAMERLSTGKR
-37 INSAA
+37 INSAS

-68 NDAISITQTAE
+68 NDAISVTQTAE

-106 SDRVTLQAEVT
+106 ADRVTLQAEVT
-117 QLADEIDRIASTTQ
+117 QLSEEIDRIATTTQ

-140 GFSDKRFQIGA
+140 GFSDKQFQIGA

-166 SALGVASSSA
+166 SVLGVASSNAS
-176 TSSVSSASS
+176 SSASS
-185 ASSASGVVVVAEGT
+185 SSSSSSSSGVVVAAAGA
-199 AATPTI
+199 AATATTA
-205 VNLSFGDLATDQ
+205 NLSFGALATDQ
-217 GSDVIMFVLNDYG
+217 DSDTITFTLTDGVSGLT
-230 AAGRYP
+230 
-236 NPGGW
+236 
-241 SGSVT
+241 GSVT
-246 AVLDMANPFSRNDF
+246 AALDMADPFSRSDF
-260 VDSLN
+260 VDTLN
-265 LSLANSGWWGNS
+265 LSLAQSS
-277 VTGLSAGATTLDT
+277 VDTSITGLSAEAATLDT
-290 TLSSNYDDLKFSIKV
+290 TLAANYDDLKFSIKI

-319 TELGTVGAATTLA
+319 TELGTVGTSTTLTS
-332 EMAAAMEVEIR
+332 MAAAIQTDVR

-350 KTSWFG
+350 NASITVTVTS
-356 IEVRAAGDRFTVTD
+356 GDRLTVTD
-370 AEGRGIEVT
+370 AEGRAIEVT

-386 LFGTDAANSTSPL
+386 LFDTDAANSTAPL

-404 SQNNVSAAWS
+404 TQNNVSAAWS
-414 GDEIVLTNSTGG
+414 GDEIVLSNTAGG
-426 WLTVD
+426 KLTVNA
-431 QFSSGADTTYMTFA
+431 FSSAATTTYMTFA
-445 QAADQN
+445 PAADQN

-500 AQNYFFKL
+500 AQNYTFAL
-508 TNGEGI
+508 TNGEGDS
-514 AYFSAAL
+514 YFSATFN
-521 DLASTASDEAIVEEV
+521 LASTASDAAITTAF
-536 RNTMRWML
+536 RNAL
-544 TGWRDEQIDIGEFDI
+544 SAGLAASFVDAQIDIGEFDI
-559 EFSGNTLQITNNK
+559 EFSGSTLQITNNK

-594 EIGSSETLASTQNLF
+594 EIGSAETLASTQNLF
-609 SETRIAVGSNF
+609 SETRITLGSNI

-642 TAGNALAQINHRGSA
+642 TAGNALAQINNRGSA
-657 TTGAQFATAVQTM
+657 TTGTAFATAVQTM
-670 LNAATAVTLAIGGV
+670 LQAASATLAVAGV
-684 ATSSLIDVST
+684 TTSSTIDVST

-739 ATATNNV
+739 AAATNNV
-746 TVKTDMVNIVQGDVY
+746 TIKTDMSNIVQGDVY
-761 EGTEVTLTMNQA
+761 EGTEVTLTMNQT
-773 SQTVGFSVNGLA
+773 SQTFGFSVNGVALA
-785 LGAVAYDSDA
+785 ATAYDSSA

-802 EIAMNTLMDTLNQ
+802 EIAMNGLIDALNAD
-815 HYIGQAFE
+815 YVGQVFE
-823 YEVNGTEIKILHREG
+823 YEVNGAEIKILQREG
-838 GDVSISGLTTGGV
+838 GDVSISGLTTSGV
-851 NDDAFRLTIEG
+851 NDDAFRLTIAG

-877 IYAGVGST
+877 IYAGAGST
-885 ASAHGVLAS
+885 ASAQGVLAS

-903 SDDIYSM
+903 GDDIYSM
-910 TINNGTENY
+910 TINNGTSDY
-919 TLSNAV
+919 TLSSAV
-925 LDVDSSSSRQAFAN
+925 LDLDSSTSRQAFAN

-949 ITAAMDSSGVLT
+949 ITAAMDSNGVLT

-968 SVGLASFTSNGS
+968 SVGLASFTSMGS
-980 STATFTPAA
+980 STATFTPTT

-994 HTLAG
+994 TSLAG
-999 TGSLLDS
+999 TGNLLDS

-1013 ASSSSSS
+1013 ASSSGSS
-1020 GSVAQISVLTSAGAA
+1020 GSVAQVSVLTSDDAT
-1035 AALNT
+1035 AALAT

-1051 RSKLGAVENRLGHTI
+1051 RSKLGAIENRLGHTI

-1074 NTEVARS
+1074 NTEASRS
-1081 RIVDTDYG
+1081 RIMDTDYG

-1111 SNQSKQSVLSLL
+1111 ANQSTQSVLSLL

>member
-1 MAVINTN
+1 MSVINTN

-23 ALSTAMERLSTGKR
+23 AMSTAMERLSTGKR

-117 QLADEIDRIASTTQ
+117 QLSDEIDRIATTTQ

-140 GFSDKRFQIGA
+140 GFTDKQFQIGA

-185 ASSASGVVVVAEGT
+185 ASSASGVVVAAEGA
-199 AATPTI
+199 AATATTA
-205 VNLSFGDLATDQ
+205 NLSFGDLATDQ
-217 GSDVIMFVLNDYG
+217 NSDTIKFTLTDDVSGLTG
-230 AAGRYP
+230 AVSA
-236 NPGGW
+236 
-241 SGSVT
+241 
-246 AVLDMANPFSRNDF
+246 ALDMADPFSRNDF
-260 VDSLN
+260 VDTLN
-265 LSLANSGWWGNS
+265 LALAQSS
-277 VTGLSAGATTLDT
+277 VDTVVTGLSSGAATLDT
-290 TLSSNYDDLKFSIKV
+290 TLSSNYDALKFSIKV

-319 TELGTVGAATTLA
+319 TELGTVAAATTLTS
-332 EMAAAMEVEIR
+332 MAAAIQTDVR

-350 KTSWFG
+350 NASIT
-356 IEVRAAGDRFTVTD
+356 VAVAAAGDRFTVTD
-370 AEGRGIEVT
+370 AEGRAIEVT

-386 LFGTDAANSTSPL
+386 LFDTDAANMTAPL

-404 SQNNVSAAWS
+404 SQNNISAAWS
-414 GDEIVLTNSTGG
+414 GDEIVLSNSAGG
-426 WLTVD
+426 KLTVNT
-431 QFSSGADTTYMTFA
+431 FSSAATTTYMTFA
-445 QAADQN
+445 PAADQN

-500 AQNYFFKL
+500 AQNYTFAL
-508 TNGEGI
+508 TNGEGDS
-514 AYFSAAL
+514 YLSATF
-521 DLASTASDEAIVEEV
+521 DLASTASDAAIVTAF
-536 RNTMRWML
+536 RNAL
-544 TGWRDEQIDIGEFDI
+544 SAGLAASFNDVQIDIGEFDI
-559 EFSGNTLQITNNK
+559 EFSGSTLQITNNK

-579 DFASTAGTITVTPLN
+579 DFASTAGKITVTPLN
-594 EIGSSETLASTQNLF
+594 EIGSSETLASTPNLF
-609 SETRIAVGSNF
+609 SETRISLGSNI

-642 TAGNALAQINHRGSA
+642 TAGNALAQINNRGSA
-657 TTGAQFATAVQTM
+657 TTGALFATAVQTM
-670 LNAATAVTLAIGGV
+670 LNAATTVTLAIGGT
-684 ATSSLIDVST
+684 ATSSLIDVTT

-733 AVDNTQ
+733 GVDNTQ

-746 TVKTDMVNIVQGDVY
+746 TIKTDMVNIVQGDVY

-773 SQTVGFSVNGLA
+773 SQTVGFSVNGVALA
-785 LGAVAYDSDA
+785 ATAYDSDV

-802 EIAMNTLMDTLNQ
+802 EIAMNGLMDSLNAD
-815 HYIGQAFE
+815 YIGQAFE

-851 NDDAFRLTIEG
+851 NDDAFRLTIAG

-877 IYAGVGST
+877 IYATAGST
-885 ASAHGVLAS
+885 ASAQGVLAS

-925 LDVDSSSSRQAFAN
+925 LDVDSSTSRQAFAN

-980 STATFTPAA
+980 STATFTPTT
-989 GQGDA
+989 GQGDVYS
-994 HTLAG
+994 LAG

-1020 GSVAQISVLTSAGAA
+1020 GSVEQISVLTSAGAA

-1074 NTEVARS
+1074 NTEAARS

-1089 VETAELARS
+1089 VETAELARA

-1111 SNQSKQSVLSLL
+1111 ANQSTQSVLSLL

>member
-1 MAVINTN
+1 MSVINTN
-8 VKSLVAREAL
+8 VKSLVARDAL
-18 SQNNR
+18 TQNNR
-23 ALSTAMERLSTGKR
+23 QMSTAMERLSTGKR
-37 INSAA
+37 INSAS

-68 NDAISITQTAE
+68 NDAISVTQTAE
-79 GAMTEIS
+79 GAMSEIS

-106 SDRVTLQAEVT
+106 ADRVTLQAEVT
-117 QLADEIDRIASTTQ
+117 QLSEEIDRIATTTQ

-140 GFSDKRFQIGA
+140 GFSDKQFQIGA

-166 SALGVASSSA
+166 SVLGVASSNAS
-176 TSSVSSASS
+176 SSASS
-185 ASSASGVVVVAEGT
+185 SSSSSSGVVVAAAGA
-199 AATPTI
+199 AATATTA
-205 VNLSFGDLATDQ
+205 NLSFGALATDQ
-217 GSDVIMFVLNDYG
+217 DSDTITFTLTDGVSGLT
-230 AAGRYP
+230 
-236 NPGGW
+236 
-241 SGSVT
+241 GSVT
-246 AVLDMANPFSRNDF
+246 AALDMADPFSRSDF
-260 VDSLN
+260 VDTLN
-265 LSLANSGWWGNS
+265 LSLAQSS
-277 VTGLSAGATTLDT
+277 VDTSITGLSAEAATLDT
-290 TLSSNYDDLKFSIKV
+290 TLAANYDDLKFSIKI

-319 TELGTVGAATTLA
+319 TELGTVGTSTTLTS
-332 EMAAAMEVEIR
+332 MAAAIQTDVR
-343 AAFGDTD
+343 AAFGDTENASI
-350 KTSWFG
+350 T
-356 IEVRAAGDRFTVTD
+356 VAVAAAGDRFTVTD
-370 AEGRGIEVT
+370 VEGRAIEVT

-386 LFGTDAANSTSPL
+386 LFDTDAANSTAPL

-404 SQNNVSAAWS
+404 TQNNVSAAWS
-414 GDEIVLTNSTGG
+414 GDEIVLSNTAGG
-426 WLTVD
+426 KLTVNA
-431 QFSSGADTTYMTFA
+431 FSSAATTTYMTFA
-445 QAADQN
+445 PAADQN
-451 LQVPDPVVFGTA
+451 LQVPDPVIFATA

-482 SAIAISFSNRT
+482 SAIAIAFSNRT
-493 MGGAEGV
+493 MGGAEGT
-500 AQNYFFKL
+500 AQNYTFAL
-508 TNGEGI
+508 TNGEGDS
-514 AYFSAAL
+514 YFSATF
-521 DLASTASDEAIVEEV
+521 DLASTASDAAIATAF
-536 RNTMRWML
+536 RNAL
-544 TGWRDEQIDIGEFDI
+544 SAGLAASFVDAQIDIGEFDI
-559 EFSGNTLQITNNK
+559 EFSGSTLQITNNK

-594 EIGSSETLASTQNLF
+594 EIGSAETLASTQNLF
-609 SETRIAVGSNF
+609 SETRITLGSNI

-642 TAGNALAQINHRGSA
+642 TAGNALAQINNRGSA

-684 ATSSLIDVST
+684 ATSSTIDVST

-739 ATATNNV
+739 ATATRNV
-746 TVKTDMVNIVQGDVY
+746 TIKTDMVNIVQGDVY

-773 SQTVGFSVNGLA
+773 SQTVGFSVNGVALA
-785 LGAVAYDSDA
+785 ATAYDSDV

-802 EIAMNTLMDTLNQ
+802 EIAMNTLMDTLNAD
-815 HYIGQAFE
+815 YIGQAFE

-851 NDDAFRLTIEG
+851 NDDAFRLTIAG

-877 IYAGVGST
+877 IYAAAGST
-885 ASAHGVLAS
+885 ASAQGVLAS
-894 ATSADITFS
+894 VTSADITFS

-925 LDVDSSSSRQAFAN
+925 LDVDSSTSRQAFAN

-980 STATFTPAA
+980 STATFTPTT
-989 GQGDA
+989 GQGDVYS
-994 HTLAG
+994 LAG

-1013 ASSSSSS
+1013 ASSNSSSS
-1020 GSVAQISVLTSAGAA
+1020 GSVEQISVLTSAGAA

-1074 NTEVARS
+1074 NTEAARS

-1089 VETAELARS
+1089 VETAELARA

-1111 SNQSKQSVLSLL
+1111 ANQSTQSVLSLL

>member
-1 MAVINTN
+1 MSVINTN
-8 VKSLVAREAL
+8 VKSLVARDAL
-18 SQNNR
+18 TLNNR
-23 ALSTAMERLSTGKR
+23 AMSTAMERLSTGKR

-117 QLADEIDRIASTTQ
+117 QLSDEIDRIATTTQ

-140 GFSDKRFQIGA
+140 GFSGKQFQIGA
-151 NAGQTMDISVGSMQA
+151 NSGQTLGISVGSMQA
-166 SALGVASSSA
+166 SVLGVASSSA

-185 ASSASGVVVVAEGT
+185 SASGVVVVAAGA
-199 AATPTI
+199 AATTTTA
-205 VNLSFGDLATDQ
+205 NLSFGDLATDQ
-217 GSDVIMFVLNDYG
+217 DSDTITFTLTDDVSGLT
-230 AAGRYP
+230 
-236 NPGGW
+236 
-241 SGSVT
+241 GSVT
-246 AVLDMANPFSRNDF
+246 AALDMADPFSRNDF
-260 VDSLN
+260 VDTLN
-265 LSLANSGWWGNS
+265 LSLAQSS
-277 VTGLSAGATTLDT
+277 VDTAVTGLSAGAATLNT
-290 TLSSNYDDLKFSIKV
+290 TLSTNYDDLKFSIKV

-319 TELGTVGAATTLA
+319 TELGTVSAATTLTS
-332 EMAAAMEVEIR
+332 MAAAIQTDVR

-350 KTSWFG
+350 NASIT
-356 IEVRAAGDRFTVTD
+356 VAVAAAGDRFTVTD
-370 AEGRGIEVT
+370 AEGRAIEVS

-386 LFGTDAANSTSPL
+386 LFDTDASNSDSPL

-404 SQNNVSAAWS
+404 SQNNISAAWS
-414 GDEIVLTNSTGG
+414 GDEIVLSNSAGG
-426 WLTVD
+426 MLTVNR
-431 QFSSGADTTYMTFA
+431 FSSAATTTYMTFA
-445 QAADQN
+445 PAADQN

-463 ATSNISGDD
+463 ATSNISGTD

-482 SAIAISFSNRT
+482 SSIAISFSNRT
-493 MGGAEGV
+493 MGGVEGV
-500 AQNYFFKL
+500 AQNYTFAL
-508 TNGEGI
+508 TNGEGDS
-514 AYFSAAL
+514 YFSAIFN
-521 DLASTASDEAIVEEV
+521 LASTASDAAIVTAF
-536 RNTMRWML
+536 RNAL
-544 TGWRDEQIDIGEFDI
+544 SAGLAASFNDVQIDIGEFDI
-559 EFSGNTLQITNNK
+559 EFSGSTLQITNNK

-579 DFASTAGTITVTPLN
+579 DFASTAGSITVTPLN
-594 EIGSSETLASTQNLF
+594 EIGSSETLASTRNLF
-609 SETRIAVGSNF
+609 SETRISIGSNI

-642 TAGNALAQINHRGSA
+642 TAGNALAQINNAGSA
-657 TTGAQFATAVQTM
+657 ATGTAFAAAIQTM
-670 LNAATAVTLAIGGV
+670 LLAATAVTLAIGGTV
-684 ATSSLIDVST
+684 TSSLIDVTT
-694 FTARFDAATNELVI
+694 FTARFDAATNEVVI

-733 AVDNTQ
+733 GVDNTQ
-739 ATATNNV
+739 ADATNNV
-746 TVKTDMVNIVQGDVY
+746 TIKTDMSNIVQGDVY
-761 EGTEVTLTMNQA
+761 EGTEVTLTMNQT
-773 SQTVGFSVNGLA
+773 SQTFGFSVNGVA
-785 LGAVAYDSDA
+785 LGAVAYDSDV
-795 AFGGSAM
+795 AFSGSAL
-802 EIAMNTLMDTLNQ
+802 EIALNTLMDSLNAD
-815 HYIGQAFE
+815 YIGQAFE
-823 YEVNGTEIKILHREG
+823 YEVDGTEIKILHREG
-838 GDVSISGLTTGGV
+838 GDVSISGLLTTGV
-851 NDDAFRLTIEG
+851 NDDAFRLTIAG

-869 TVIAQQND
+869 TVIAQQYD
-877 IYAGVGST
+877 IYAGAGST
-885 ASAHGVLAS
+885 ASAQGVLAS
-894 ATSADITFS
+894 ATSADITFTA
-903 SDDIYSM
+903 DDIYSM
-910 TINNGTENY
+910 TINNGTANY

-925 LDVDSSSSRQAFAN
+925 LDVDSSTSRQTFAN

-980 STATFTPAA
+980 STATFTPTT
-989 GQGDA
+989 GQGDVY
-994 HTLAG
+994 TLAG
-999 TGSLLDS
+999 TGSLLNS

-1020 GSVAQISVLTSAGAA
+1020 GSVDQITVLTTAGAT
-1035 AALNT
+1035 AALDT

-1051 RSKLGAVENRLGHTI
+1051 RSKLGAIENRLGHTI

-1074 NTEVARS
+1074 NTEAARS

-1111 SNQSKQSVLSLL
+1111 ANQSAQSVLSLL